1 MEGWAVYSLFCLGDV
16 WTLPSIFCV
25 SSQGVFECSRTVFE
39 PNWWETKKI
48 LSEFA
53 GPYHFPENA
62 YHGKCETQMGKKIK
76 SDIIKTNTSFL
87 IKMNASVIF
96 FFFPESK
103 SSYRVEM
110 CVRWRKEKLLV
121 GSIIRE
127 QSFLLFRWGGLRLG
141 TCPLGGDSSLA
152 LVLGF
157 EEPIC
162 SALWWAWER

>member
-1 MEGWAVYSLFCLGDV
+1 
-16 WTLPSIFCV
+16 
-25 SSQGVFECSRTVFE
+25 
-39 PNWWETKKI
+39 
-48 LSEFA
+48 
-53 GPYHFPENA
+53 
-62 YHGKCETQMGKKIK
+62 MGKKIK
-76 SDIIKTNTSFL
+76 LDIIKTNTSFL
-87 IKMNASVIF
+87 IKMNASVFFF

-110 CVRWRKEKLLV
+110 RVRWRKDKLLV

-162 SALWWAWER
+162 SAL